1 MDEALKIKER
11 RFKSDL
17 SISGGTYILFGVWNI
32 VKSVIEVTGQYQSLQ
47 GEMAAQGISAL
58 GTKIILA
65 LVFIIVTAVII
76 PLHFFIGRS
85 AIAYADN
92 RKVKK
97 LFFILTPLLLLEAIA
112 EVPFYAYALTG
123 ENPIYESLIAAI
135 IMQVT
140 TAVVLFD
147 MLRGMYVL
155 SKIRREQAEVT

>member
-32 VKSVIEVTGQYQSLQ
+32 VKSVIELTGQYRSLQ
-47 GEMAAQGISAL
+47 DEMAAQGISAL

-65 LVFIIVTAVII
+65 VMLIIVSAIII
-76 PLHFFIGRS
+76 PIHFFIGRS
-85 AIAYADN
+85 AIAYAGS

-97 LFFILTPLLLLEAIA
+97 LFFILTPLLFLEAIS

-123 ENPIYESLIAAI
+123 ESPIYESLIAAI